1 MPKDRIFACKDASA
15 GSFEFNDAV
24 ADVFPDM
31 LRRSIPGYDATI
43 EAIGALASRYVQPGT
58 KCYDLGCSLG
68 AATLAMQRSISVSDC
83 EILAIDMAPAMIER
97 CQEALS
103 SAHASVTTRVLEAD
117 VRQVAIG
124 NASMVV
130 MNYTLQFIPP
140 GDRLAMIERI
150 FAGMTPGGVFVLSE
164 KVADDDT
171 AVENL
176 LVDLHHDF
184 KRRNAYSELE
194 ISRKRTAIEN
204 VLIPETTDRHL
215 RRLEAAGF
223 EHSSVWLK
231 HFNFISMI
239 AIK

>member
-1 MPKDRIFACKDASA
+1 MPKDQIFAGKDASS

-68 AATLAMQRSISVSDC
+68 AATLAMQRNIGVAGC

-97 CQEALS
+97 CRKTLGEARTAVPS
-103 SAHASVTTRVLEAD
+103 RVVEAD
-117 VRQVAIG
+117 VRQI
-124 NASMVV
+124 NIETASMVV

-140 GDRLAMIERI
+140 DDRLAMIERI
-150 FAGMTPGGVFVLSE
+150 YAGMTPGGVFVLSE
-164 KVADDDT
+164 KVADDDK
-171 AVENL
+171 AVESL

-184 KRRNAYSELE
+184 KRRNAYSDLE

-204 VLIPETTDRHL
+204 VLIPETTGMHL
-215 RRLEAAGF
+215 RRLKAAGF
-223 EHSSVWLK
+223 EHTSVWLK
-231 HFNFISMI
+231 HFNFISII